1 MDWST
6 WVQGVGQTVIG
17 AAADAKFRY
26 PYEIQKLQLQALGD
40 SGYYTEGMPTT
51 QGGGIGGISPS
62 VLLIGGALLVAV
74 LLLKD

>member
-6 WVQGVGQTVIG
+6 WFQNVGQTVIG
-17 AAADAKFRY
+17 AAADAQYRY

-40 SGYYTEGMPTT
+40 SGYYTEGQAVRQTT
-51 QGGGIGGISPS
+51 GLGGISPS
-62 VLLIGGALLVAV
+62 VLLIGGAVLVAV